1 MRDEGRQKNTN
12 TPISFIPHPSSLI
25 PSDGGGGTRMSDWT
39 EDNFG
44 NDGARDYL
52 AMLTAK
58 LVATIREVI
67 GDDERIEPDEDGE
80 SLLMPSIEVLAL
92 LCERYNEAPPRVKTI
107 RQWHEK
113 YLAAFDAGF
122 DKMKPPPGLKA
133 ARRKIILKT
142 FRWLESLSESYHE
155 A

>member
-1 MRDEGRQKNTN
+1 
-12 TPISFIPHPSSLI
+12 
-25 PSDGGGGTRMSDWT
+25 MSEDWT

-67 GDDERIEPDEDGE
+67 VDDERIGPDEDGE
-80 SLLMPSIEVLAL
+80 SLLMPSVEVLAL
-92 LCERYNEAPPRVKTI
+92 LCERYDAAPPRPTTV

-113 YLAAFDAGF
+113 YPHDGCQNIGATDFRCPIRD
-122 DKMKPPPGLKA
+122 PRSIQ
-133 ARRKIILKT
+133 RREYLPDSRPRCLPIC
-142 FRWLESLSESYHE
+142 S
-155 A
+155 

>member
-1 MRDEGRQKNTN
+1 M
-12 TPISFIPHPSSLI
+12 
-25 PSDGGGGTRMSDWT
+25 SDDWT

-67 GDDERIEPDEDGE
+67 VDDERIEPDEDGE
-80 SLLMPSIEVLAL
+80 SLLMPSVEVLAL
-92 LCERYNEAPPRVKTI
+92 LCERYDAAPPRPTTV

-113 YLAAFDAGF
+113 YLAAFDAGIA
-122 DKMKPPPGLKA
+122 KMEPTAAFKT
-133 ARRKIILKT
+133 ARRKVITKT
-142 FRWLESLSESYHE
+142 FRWLESLSETYYES
-155 A
+155 

>member
-1 MRDEGRQKNTN
+1 
-12 TPISFIPHPSSLI
+12 
-25 PSDGGGGTRMSDWT
+25 MSEDWT

-67 GDDERIEPDEDGE
+67 VDDERIEPDEDGE
-80 SLLMPSIEVLAL
+80 SLLMPSVEVLAL
-92 LCERYNEAPPRVKTI
+92 LCERYDAAPPRPTTI

-113 YLAAFDAGF
+113 YLAAFDAGI
-122 DKMKPPPGLKA
+122 DAMKPTAEFKA
-133 ARRKIILKT
+133 ARRRVIVNT
-142 FRWLESLSESYHE
+142 FRWLEGLAESYHGE
-155 A
+155 